1 MKKYCIFGLNG
12 TIMDRF
18 SLMHKFSIRKLL
30 KKNNIYINNCD
41 IPYFNLPTDN
51 QILNDY
57 NQFQNYYY
65 NNLLDIIPE
74 TKEAISYL
82 NFNYIKPI
90 IHVDKINQP
99 NINIIKDKF
108 KNKKILFDSNEY
120 KLYDKKDIIKIDSN
134 YSSIKNN
141 KKNGYLTVGVA
152 KYSIHMDIHNINDA
166 YGPTQLSKKLENS
179 RNILNNAGADYVID
193 SLDQLPRLIEK
204 INYK

>member
-1 MKKYCIFGLNG
+1 MKKYCVFGLNG

-18 SLMHKFSIRKLL
+18 SLMHKYSIRKLL
-30 KKNNIYINNCD
+30 KKKKIYINNCD

-51 QILNDY
+51 QILKDY

-90 IHVDKINQP
+90 IHIDKINQP
-99 NINIIKDKF
+99 NIN
-108 KNKKILFDSNEY
+108 
-120 KLYDKKDIIKIDSN
+120 IIKIDSN

-166 YGPTQLSKKLENS
+166 YGPTPLSKKLENS
-179 RNILNNAGADYVID
+179 RKILNNAGADYVID

-204 INYK
+204 VNYK